1 MAKKEGRGAHW
12 QPPPQFNNAP
22 PTTTAPHAG
31 TTHRDD
37 TFSSEGNTNLKGFG
51 GKPVGKTPRRED
63 EGGLTS

>member
-12 QPPPQFNNAP
+12 QPPREFNEAP
-22 PTTTAPHAG
+22 PTTTAPHPG

-37 TFSSEGNTNLKGFG
+37 NFSSEDRTNLKGFG
-51 GKPVGKTPRRED
+51 GKSSGKVPRRED